1 MVGSIPHNSRQ
12 HQPVAFSKR
21 EHHHRHSIELSV
33 ALQVLRPDG
42 AEVSLP
48 QTDGSVAVALV
59 CVAFRAGAEV
69 HAQHRH
75 CHTSH

>member
-1 MVGSIPHNSRQ
+1 
-12 HQPVAFSKR
+12 
-21 EHHHRHSIELSV
+21 
-33 ALQVLRPDG
+33 
-42 AEVSLP
+42 
-48 QTDGSVAVALV
+48 VAVALV